1 MSKKIIKLTESDLEK
16 IVRRVIEENEHQE
29 VVERLGDQ
37 LKAKVAGV
45 AGDLKARQHNRKELR
60 KDRKSAIRTGKR
72 TEVDLQD
79 PIKQKAMAQFASLS
93 NSLVRDVKTAS
104 DNMEK
109 VFAGTNLDDL
119 GQEGQMIKQYHN
131 ALKTVIKFSDQMMG
145 FMKK

>member
-29 VVERLGDQ
+29 VVERIGDQ

-45 AGDLKARQHNRKELR
+45 AGDLKARQHNRQELR
-60 KDRKSAIRTGKR
+60 KDRKSAIRTGQR

-79 PIKQKAMAQFASLS
+79 PRKQKAIAQFASLS
-93 NSLVRDVKTAS
+93 NSLVRDVKKAS
-104 DNMEK
+104 ENMEEI
-109 VFAGTNLDDL
+109 FAGTNLDDL
-119 GQEGQMIKQYHN
+119 GQEGEIIKLYHD
-131 ALKTVIKFSDQMMG
+131 ALKTVLNFSDKMMG